1 VPSSPCVVAAC
12 RRRARHAAGEARWGG
27 PTPQHPFH
35 KFSVGT
41 SRTLDFGPPPA
52 MRGALRAFHAKHYR
66 PERMR
71 IIVAGPQPLEKM
83 RECVPSAHAVG
94 PCRRPVPSA
103 STEKAHG
110 SRVICARA
118 SLCGR
123 TGQRAQ
129 TIAASLSMP
138 PQRLAARSF
147 RSCARPPRS
156 ALRMRGRYIAEIFDR
171 RLPPRQLPPAPPG
184 VPPPTFHPTVFVP
197 PLPSYDGPAIR
208 TPDQLGLR

>member
-1 VPSSPCVVAAC
+1 M
-12 RRRARHAAGEARWGG
+12 RA
-27 PTPQHPFH
+27 QHPFH

-83 RECVPSAHAVG
+83 RECVPSARAVG
-94 PCRRPVPSA
+94 PCRRPMPSA
-103 STEKAHG
+103 SNETAHG

-123 TGQRAQ
+123 TDRSAQ
-129 TIAASLSMP
+129 TIARIAFVATAASRGSVLSQP
-138 PQRLAARSF
+138 PAS
-147 RSCARPPRS
+147 ARPPRP

>member
-1 VPSSPCVVAAC
+1 VSSPRAVAAC
-12 RRRARHAAGEARWGG
+12 ATPPVRRWGG

-83 RECVPSAHAVG
+83 RECVPSARAVG
-94 PCRRPVPSA
+94 PCRRHPP
-103 STEKAHG
+103 K
-110 SRVICARA
+110 R
-118 SLCGR
+118 R
-123 TGQRAQ
+123 TA
-129 TIAASLSMP
+129 AASHAPAPAHLS
-138 PQRLAARSF
+138 AAAAASARKRSPHRF
-147 RSCARPPRS
+147 RCHRSVAWLGPLRSCARPPRS